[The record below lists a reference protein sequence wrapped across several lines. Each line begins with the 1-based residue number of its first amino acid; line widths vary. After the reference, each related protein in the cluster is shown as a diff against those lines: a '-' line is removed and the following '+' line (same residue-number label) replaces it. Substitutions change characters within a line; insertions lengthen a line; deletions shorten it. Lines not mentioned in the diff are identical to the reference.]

1 MFELKRLAGDDVGSA
16 LALAEQCRAIGEPDE
31 AESMCIDVLELEP
44 ENPEAIVLLLLART
58 DLLERGLPRGVDR
71 AREVLPRLA
80 GDYERAYY
88 GGVICERQAK
98 YVLGQR
104 GKRSG
109 FVAFDWFHYA
119 MEQYEEAAR
128 LAPGRLE
135 PTLRYNACVRTIERN
150 RHCQPAADD
159 QLEHGI
165 E

>member
-1 MFELKRLAGDDVGSA
+1 MSELKRLAGDDVSSA

-31 AESMCIDVLELEP
+31 AESMCLDVLELEP
-44 ENPEAIVLLLLART
+44 ENQAALVLLLLART

-109 FVAFDWFHYA
+109 FVAFDWFRYA
-119 MEQYEEAAR
+119 MEHFEEAIQ
-128 LAPGRLE
+128 LE
-135 PTLRYNACVRTIERN
+135 PERIEAVLRFNTCIRLIQGN
-150 RHCQPAADD
+150 RHCVPGPDD
-159 QLEHGI
+159 DDEHGI

>member
-1 MFELKRLAGDDVGSA
+1 MFERKRLAGGDLGSA

-31 AESMCIDVLELEP
+31 AESICLDVLEIEP
-44 ENPEAIVLLLLART
+44 ENEAALVLLLLART
-58 DLLERGLPRGVDR
+58 DLLDRGLPRGVDR

-80 GDYERAYY
+80 DDYERAYY

-109 FVAFDWFHYA
+109 FVAFDWFRYA
-119 MEQYEEAAR
+119 MDQYEEAAR
-128 LAPGRLE
+128 LAPERLE
-135 PTLRYNACVRTIERN
+135 PTLRYNACVRAIERN

-159 QLEHGI
+159 RLEHGI